1 MSTADVPL
9 IECRRIEAATLVA
22 VYNELLQSK
31 SERFAL
37 DTIARTVSALAFAK
51 GRAFAAQAPA
61 QDMGGAPSLRHFA
74 TIVDVWNGT
83 GALQIENVH
92 QSAHELAFSVTRCA
106 YAELYRSMQVPAALV
121 PVLSCSRDAPFARGY
136 SPHLHFFREQTIAEG
151 AEYCDF
157 LFRWE

>member
-1 MSTADVPL
+1 MSSSEVPL
-9 IECRRIEAATLVA
+9 IDSRRIEAEVLAA
-22 VYNELLQSK
+22 VYSELLQSQ

-37 DTIARTVSALAFAK
+37 DTIARSVSAMAFAK
-51 GRAFAAQAPA
+51 GRSFAAQSP
-61 QDMGGAPSLRHFA
+61 GGGPSLRHFA

-83 GALQIENVH
+83 GALQIENVR
-92 QSAHELAFSVTRCA
+92 QSDYELAFSVTRCA

-121 PVLSCSRDAPFARGY
+121 PVLSCARDAPFARGY
-136 SPHLHFFREQTIAEG
+136 SPHLRFYREQTIAGG